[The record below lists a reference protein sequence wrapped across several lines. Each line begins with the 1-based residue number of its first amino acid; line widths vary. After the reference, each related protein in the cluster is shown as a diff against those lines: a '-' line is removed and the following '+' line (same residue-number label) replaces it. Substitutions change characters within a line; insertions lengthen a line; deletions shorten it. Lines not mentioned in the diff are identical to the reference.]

1 MSQYVFQEKKNKTK
15 QKKKK
20 TEHFS
25 KYINI
30 KTEMNLCSGK
40 TAKLKDLFPIERD
53 CGLNAQ
59 LYKSEFSNFFLSII
73 KVNVSSGYLFKT
85 ISYIFVHKD
94 LLY

>member
-1 MSQYVFQEKKNKTK
+1 MTVVKSKEIVFRVPVFFREKKK
-15 QKKKK
+15 KKKK

-30 KTEMNLCSGK
+30 KIEMNLCSGK

-59 LYKSEFSNFFLSII
+59 LY
-73 KVNVSSGYLFKT
+73 
-85 ISYIFVHKD
+85 
-94 LLY
+94 

>member
-1 MSQYVFQEKKNKTK
+1 MCQYFFSK
-15 QKKKK
+15 KKKK

-30 KTEMNLCSGK
+30 KIEMNLCSGK

-59 LYKSEFSNFFLSII
+59 LY
-73 KVNVSSGYLFKT
+73 
-85 ISYIFVHKD
+85 
-94 LLY
+94 

>member
-1 MSQYVFQEKKNKTK
+1 MTVVKSKEIVFRVPVFFREKQN
-15 QKKKK
+15 KKKK

-30 KTEMNLCSGK
+30 KIEMNLCSGK

-59 LYKSEFSNFFLSII
+59 LY
-73 KVNVSSGYLFKT
+73 
-85 ISYIFVHKD
+85 
-94 LLY
+94 

>member
-1 MSQYVFQEKKNKTK
+1 MTVVKSKEIVFRVPVFFEKKKK
-15 QKKKK
+15 KKKK

-30 KTEMNLCSGK
+30 KIEMNLCSGK

-59 LYKSEFSNFFLSII
+59 LY
-73 KVNVSSGYLFKT
+73 
-85 ISYIFVHKD
+85 
-94 LLY
+94 

>member
-1 MSQYVFQEKKNKTK
+1 MTVVKSKEIVFRVPVFFREKKKK
-15 QKKKK
+15 KKKK

-30 KTEMNLCSGK
+30 KIEMNLCIGK

-59 LYKSEFSNFFLSII
+59 LY
-73 KVNVSSGYLFKT
+73 
-85 ISYIFVHKD
+85 
-94 LLY
+94 

>member
-1 MSQYVFQEKKNKTK
+1 MTVVKSKKIIFRVPVFFSKKKKKKKK

-20 TEHFS
+20 QHFS

-59 LYKSEFSNFFLSII
+59 LY
-73 KVNVSSGYLFKT
+73 
-85 ISYIFVHKD
+85 
-94 LLY
+94 